1 MFPEFGQKL
10 ELLRKGAV
18 GFEVLLCPDTESRG
32 QANKSAILRVLI
44 CRQSSTFSVS
54 RSAMVKILRS
64 AAALCALALVTA
76 CSSGSQGP
84 AEMPVPPA
92 EAPVDDTA
100 DPTTADGIF
109 TAAQADRGEALFRS
123 TCSECHDSADWTE
136 TGFKGRWEDQSVY
149 QLWYY
154 VNERMPYDDPWSL
167 SRQQTTDVLTYIF
180 RLNGLPAGNTE
191 LATDDDSIDD
201 YWIAWSPSLP

>member
-1 MFPEFGQKL
+1 
-10 ELLRKGAV
+10 
-18 GFEVLLCPDTESRG
+18 
-32 QANKSAILRVLI
+32 
-44 CRQSSTFSVS
+44 
-54 RSAMVKILRS
+54 MVKTFRS
-64 AAALCALALVTA
+64 TTTILALTFVAA
-76 CSSGSQGP
+76 CSASPSGPSATP
-84 AEMPVPPA
+84 EPPSEGTET
-92 EAPVDDTA
+92 EAA

-109 TAAQADRGEALFRS
+109 TLAQADRGEALFIS

-136 TGFKGRWEDQSVY
+136 TGFRGRWEDQSVY

-180 RLNGLPAGNTE
+180 KLNELPAGEDE

-201 YWIAWSPSLP
+201 YWIAWTPSRP

>member
-1 MFPEFGQKL
+1 MSKT
-10 ELLRKGAV
+10 LRATAS
-18 GFEVLLCPDTESRG
+18 L
-32 QANKSAILRVLI
+32 
-44 CRQSSTFSVS
+44 
-54 RSAMVKILRS
+54 
-64 AAALCALALVTA
+64 LALVLAAA
-76 CSSGSQGP
+76 CSSGMQSP
-84 AEMPVPPA
+84 AEMPPPPA
-92 EAPVDDTA
+92 EEGADDA
-100 DPTTADGIF
+100 EPTTADGIF
-109 TAAQADRGEALFRS
+109 TLAQADRGEALFRS

-180 RLNGLPAGNTE
+180 ELNGLPAGDVE

-201 YWIAWSPSLP
+201 YWIAWSARVP